1 MIKKLFVYDS
11 DCGLCKM
18 FMKWTKKF
26 PSLIKKIQFMPFLIF
41 NAEHSKIYD
50 LESDEQLKNSL
61 LICTNREESGQ
72 INTKIYRGAA
82 SINGILRS
90 IYDLFD
96 YDATTNLVDQ
106 HINVEESGRLFIW
119 ALLNVGEIFNSSDL
133 SVERQ
138 RESY

>member
-1 MIKKLFVYDS
+1 MIQDSKEKKLFVYDS

-18 FMKWTKKF
+18 FVKWTKKF
-26 PSLIKKIQFMPFLIF
+26 PSLIKKIQFMPFHIF

-61 LICTNREESGQ
+61 LIYTNREESGQ

-90 IYDLFD
+90 VDESKLIKFLGYLYLIPGIKFIQDRIYTLIAK
-96 YDATTNLVDQ
+96 YPLQ
-106 HINVEESGRLFIW
+106 
-119 ALLNVGEIFNSSDL
+119 
-133 SVERQ
+133 
-138 RESY
+138 